1 MSELVIEVG
10 YQVPPN
16 AVYIRTSGDEIRV
29 TLHPEPEADVLAT
42 LRDDIVD
49 AIIDLSNT
57 EPKPANDPRDATP
70 NAKVTPTEQPMQS
83 SPQRTTDAG
92 AAPSS
97 GCDPGAR

>member
-29 TLHPEPEADVLAT
+29 TVHPQPEADVLAT

-49 AIIDLSNT
+49 LRTPSLGITVREMARIT
-57 EPKPANDPRDATP
+57 PRP
-70 NAKVTPTEQPMQS
+70 PRPM
-83 SPQRTTDAG
+83 
-92 AAPSS
+92 
-97 GCDPGAR
+97 

>member
-29 TLHPEPEADVLAT
+29 TVHPEPEADVLAT

-57 EPKPANDPRDATP
+57 ESELPDGSGDATS
-70 NAKVTPTEQPMQS
+70 NTDD
-83 SPQRTTDAG
+83 SPTDATDTRE
-92 AAPSS
+92 AEQKPPRPPVN
-97 GCDPGAR
+97 D

>member
-29 TLHPEPEADVLAT
+29 TVHPEPEADVLAT

-49 AIIDLSNT
+49 AIIDLSKT
-57 EPKPANDPRDATP
+57 ESESAEDSGEAMSNAEVSPTDVVDARETKQPR
-70 NAKVTPTEQPMQS
+70 
-83 SPQRTTDAG
+83 
-92 AAPSS
+92 
-97 GCDPGAR
+97 

>member
-29 TLHPEPEADVLAT
+29 TVHPEPEADVLAT

-57 EPKPANDPRDATP
+57 KSEP
-70 NAKVTPTEQPMQS
+70 VE
-83 SPQRTTDAG
+83 
-92 AAPSS
+92 SS
-97 GCDPGAR
+97 GDDTSNVEATSTDVIDARETKRPPVDD

>member
-29 TLHPEPEADVLAT
+29 TVHPEPEAEVLAT

-49 AIIDLSNT
+49 ATIDLSNT
-57 EPKPANDPRDATP
+57 ESEPAENSGDATS
-70 NAKVTPTEQPMQS
+70 NAEVNPIDV
-83 SPQRTTDAG
+83 TDARETKQ
-92 AAPSS
+92 PSV
-97 GCDPGAR
+97 DD

>member
-16 AVYIRTSGDEIRV
+16 AVYIRTSGGEIRV
-29 TLHPEPEADVLAT
+29 TVHPEPEADVLAT

-57 EPKPANDPRDATP
+57 ESEPAEDSGAAVSNAEVNPND
-70 NAKVTPTEQPMQS
+70 V
-83 SPQRTTDAG
+83 TDARETKQ
-92 AAPSS
+92 PSV
-97 GCDPGAR
+97 DD